1 MREGDWSMKNIV
13 SSFVLRVSQPIV
25 EHAKE
30 DYRIRIRHVQSDE
43 EIYLSS
49 LEEIKDYISD
59 QLKREQD
66 LLEARKGVADER

>member
-1 MREGDWSMKNIV
+1 VREGDWSMKNIV
-13 SSFVLRVSQPIV
+13 SSFVLRVSQPV
-25 EHAKE
+25 GEQDKE

-49 LEEIKDYISD
+49 LEEIKDYISV

-66 LLEARKGVADER
+66 LLGVRKGVADDR